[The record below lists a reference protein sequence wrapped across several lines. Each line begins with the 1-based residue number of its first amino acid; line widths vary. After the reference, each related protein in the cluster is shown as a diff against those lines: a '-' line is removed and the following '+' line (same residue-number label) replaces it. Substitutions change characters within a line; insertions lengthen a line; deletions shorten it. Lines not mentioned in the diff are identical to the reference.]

1 MKPVVRMPKSKFV
14 RVLCKKCK
22 NVQVIFNKPSTVVRC
37 LKCNEILAEPTGG
50 KARIKGKILEEL
62 S

>member
-1 MKPVVRMPKSKFV
+1 MKTIVKMPKSKFV
-14 RVLCKKCK
+14 RILCKKCK
-22 NVQVIFNKPSTVVRC
+22 NVQVIFNKSSTVVRC